1 MKSTIRSV
9 LLGTTAAILLGL
21 SGCGENNEARVAGG
35 GVTPAGAATSSEDG
49 LKVQAAKKENVYKVG
64 GGAAKSDA
72 GKK

>member
-1 MKSTIRSV
+1 MKSTILSA
-9 LLGTTAAILLGL
+9 LLVTTATILLGL

-49 LKVQAAKKENVYKVG
+49 FKVPTAKKENVYKAG

-72 GKK
+72 AKK